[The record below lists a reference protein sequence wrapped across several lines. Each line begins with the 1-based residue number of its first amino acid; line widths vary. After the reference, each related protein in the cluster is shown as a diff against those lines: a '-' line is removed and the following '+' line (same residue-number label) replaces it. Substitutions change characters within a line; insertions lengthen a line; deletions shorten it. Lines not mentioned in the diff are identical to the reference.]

1 MTEERALNSEWKT
14 QIALSSAHPKG
25 AVPAVVTAAVYTDF
39 RYCYCCP
46 QIKGRAK
53 MSPLSKLEE
62 IGKKMHL
69 FLCCYCAVAH
79 CSGLLFQWPSNEV
92 AAFFAA

>member
-1 MTEERALNSEWKT
+1 
-14 QIALSSAHPKG
+14 
-25 AVPAVVTAAVYTDF
+25 
-39 RYCYCCP
+39 
-46 QIKGRAK
+46 